1 MVDIYRAGG
10 SIGGRNS
17 TGKASQSQSGVLRG
31 SKHYD
36 QLIKLVLIGDSNVG
50 KTCLLMRFSED
61 KFVQDHMPT
70 IGIDFKIKMMVVE
83 DVRIKLQLWDTAG
96 QERFQTVT
104 ANYYK
109 GAEGVLLVYDSTD
122 PMSFNNVRNW
132 LKQIEQNAEP
142 DILKILV
149 GNKKDLLE
157 NMKESGD
164 DSSMYIDEA
173 QGRKLAEEFNMEF
186 YQTSAETGENVEGM
200 FSDVCSKVIT
210 KTKLKKEAALNTAQ
224 AGHPS
229 NKNSQRKVNL
239 NEQINGN

>member
-10 SIGGRNS
+10 DIGGRNS
-17 TGKASQSQSGVLRG
+17 VGKPASQAGALRG

-61 KFVQDHMPT
+61 RFVADHMPT
-70 IGIDFKIKMMVVE
+70 IGIDFKIKMMVVNE
-83 DVRIKLQLWDTAG
+83 RRIKLQLWDTAG

-132 LKQIEQNAEP
+132 LKQIE
-142 DILKILV
+142 
-149 GNKKDLLE
+149 
-157 NMKESGD
+157 
-164 DSSMYIDEA
+164 
-173 QGRKLAEEFNMEF
+173 
-186 YQTSAETGENVEGM
+186 
-200 FSDVCSKVIT
+200 
-210 KTKLKKEAALNTAQ
+210 
-224 AGHPS
+224 
-229 NKNSQRKVNL
+229 
-239 NEQINGN
+239 

>member
-1 MVDIYRAGG
+1 MVERGANVGRYSQAGALHG
-10 SIGGRNS
+10 
-17 TGKASQSQSGVLRG
+17 A
-31 SKHYD
+31 KHYD
-36 QLIKLVLIGDSNVG
+36 QLIKLVFIGDSSVG
-50 KTCLLMRFSED
+50 KTCLLMRFSENR
-61 KFVQDHMPT
+61 FSADHMPT

-149 GNKKDLLE
+149 ANKKDLLE
-157 NMKESGD
+157 TMKENGD
-164 DSSMYIDEA
+164 DSSLYIDEH
-173 QGRKLAEEFNMEF
+173 QGRQLADEFKMEF

-200 FSDVCSKVIT
+200 FGDVCSKVIT
-210 KTKLKKEAALNTAQ
+210 KTKLKKEAAMKTA
-224 AGHPS
+224 
-229 NKNSQRKVNL
+229 
-239 NEQINGN
+239 